1 MPADD
6 YVIYNMPA
14 MLGRSVTCPDPND
27 PNKWIRDEGWYDSV
41 RMTFFALFRFFQD
54 QKLLRSAVVEELSD
68 TDAVVLRLSDLTPEG
83 RTFVQSGADDRWLAS
98 FDRPGSKKQRDD
110 VSYLEKQLQKMR
122 AR

>member
-1 MPADD
+1 MTAD
-6 YVIYNMPA
+6 YVIYNMPT

-27 PNKWIRDEGWYDSV
+27 QNKWIRDERWYDSV
-41 RMTFFALFRFFQD
+41 RLQYFALFKFFQD
-54 QKLLRSAVVEELSD
+54 QELLRAPFVAKLSD
-68 TDAVVLRLSDLTPEG
+68 TDSVVLRFSDLTPEG
-83 RTFVQSGADDRWLAS
+83 QAFVKSGADDRWLAS